1 MGCSMVGA
9 IAIVAGLIA
18 TVLST
23 LSFSLPMWS
32 LNRDVF
38 HNITTTKD
46 VKLSS
51 AAKLAVDVWDI
62 CTDLKASVN
71 NDNDEVD
78 GRNCYLYYTSSEVR
92 TLQANA
98 FFKLQ
103 MQILT

>member
-1 MGCSMVGA
+1 
-9 IAIVAGLIA
+9 
-18 TVLST
+18 
-23 LSFSLPMWS
+23 
-32 LNRDVF
+32 
-38 HNITTTKD
+38 

-62 CTDLKASVN
+62 CTDLKASIN

-78 GRNCYLYYTSSEVR
+78 RGNCYLYYTSSEVR

>member
-1 MGCSMVGA
+1 
-9 IAIVAGLIA
+9 
-18 TVLST
+18 
-23 LSFSLPMWS
+23 
-32 LNRDVF
+32 LNIDVF

-51 AAKLAVDVWDI
+51 AAKLAVDIWDI
-62 CTDLKASVN
+62 WTYLKASIN
-71 NDNDEVD
+71 NDEVG